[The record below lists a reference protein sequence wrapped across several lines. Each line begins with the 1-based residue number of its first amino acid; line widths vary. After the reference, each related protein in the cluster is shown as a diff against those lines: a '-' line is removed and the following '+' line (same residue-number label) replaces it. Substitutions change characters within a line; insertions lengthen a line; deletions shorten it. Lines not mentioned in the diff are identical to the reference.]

1 MLPSDPSF
9 TRPDGDVLKETQTVI
24 DTIFEALHR
33 KEMDGRFD

>member
-1 MLPSDPSF
+1 
-9 TRPDGDVLKETQTVI
+9 VLKETQTVI